1 MSENPMHNEDGTW
14 TDSFTENYIEIAEE
28 EECCNNVHTQD
39 MFPILT
45 LILVLAVGG
54 IFYFVVLYTK

>member
-1 MSENPMHNEDGTW
+1 MNTEDGIW
-14 TDSFTENYIEIAEE
+14 TDSFTEHYIEIAEE
-28 EECCNNVHTQD
+28 DECCNNVHTRE
-39 MFPILT
+39 MCPILT